1 MTKKFELVLEPTDT
15 WAIFEIESG
24 EPAMLGD
31 RMLIGLSENEAEQ
44 ILAKLN
50 TEGKGGKRSAA

>member
-1 MTKKFELVLEPTDT
+1 
-15 WAIFEIESG
+15 
-24 EPAMLGD
+24 MLGD